1 MRAWLVHHL
10 HSLKTAAEQFR
21 ATPLATL
28 FTVLVIGVAVA
39 LPTGL
44 FVLLGNLDRAAGG
57 VKPQAELTLFL
68 KTGISEPQ
76 GRELAAKLAKAADVA
91 GVRFISRTEGIDKL
105 EASGLADITAGLPDN
120 PLPHTLV
127 IKPGEETPAALE
139 ALGERLKALPEAE
152 RVLLDTD
159 WVKRLTALMVL
170 GRDMVFM
177 LAAMLGLALAAITA
191 NTIRLQIYA
200 QQDEIEVARLIGAT
214 DRFIRR
220 PFLYFGGIQGLVG
233 GLAGWCLVMVGLQL
247 IEGSVTQV
255 ASAYG
260 VSFTLSALGPLELLA
275 VLGLSAALGWLGA
288 FFAVGQTLRKV
299 ETF

>member
-1 MRAWLVHHL
+1 VKAWLVHHL

-44 FVLLGNLDRAAGG
+44 FVLLDNLDRAAGG

-68 KTGISEPQ
+68 KIGISEPQ
-76 GRELAAKLAKAADVA
+76 GRDLAARLAKSADVA
-91 GVRFISRTEGIDKL
+91 AVRFISRTEGIGKL
-105 EASGLADITAGLPDN
+105 EAAGLADITAGLPEN

-127 IKPGEETPAALE
+127 IKPREETPAALE
-139 ALGERLKALPEAE
+139 ALGARLKALPEAD

-159 WVKRLTALMVL
+159 WVKRLTALMGL
-170 GRDMVFM
+170 GRDMVYM

-200 QQDEIEVARLIGAT
+200 QRDEIEVARLIGAT

-233 GLAGWCLVMVGLQL
+233 GLAGWGLVMGGLQL

-260 VSFTLSALGPLELLA
+260 VRFTLSALGPLELLA
-275 VLGLSAALGWLGA
+275 VLGLSTALGWLGA

>member
-1 MRAWLVHHL
+1 MKAWLIHHL
-10 HSLKTAAEQFR
+10 HSLRTAADQFR

-44 FVLLGNLDRAAGG
+44 FVLLDNLDRAAGG
-57 VKPQAELTLFL
+57 VKPQAEVTLFL
-68 KTGISEPQ
+68 KPGLSEPQ
-76 GRELAAKLAKAADVA
+76 GRALAARLSKAADIA
-91 GVRFISRTEGIDKL
+91 DVRFISRTEGIGKL
-105 EASGLADITAGLPDN
+105 EAAGLADITAGLPDN

-127 IKPGEETPAALE
+127 LKPRQETPAALDT
-139 ALGERLKALPEAE
+139 LGQRLQALPEAE
-152 RVLLDTD
+152 RVLLDTA
-159 WVKRLTALMVL
+159 WVKRLAALMVL
-170 GRDMVFM
+170 GQDMVFM

-200 QQDEIEVARLIGAT
+200 QRDEIEVARLIGAT

-233 GLAGWCLVMVGLQL
+233 GLAGWGLVMGGLQL
-247 IEGSVTQV
+247 IDGSVNQV

-260 VSFTLSALGPLELLA
+260 VEYALSGLGPLELLA
-275 VLGLSAALGWLGA
+275 VLVLSGALGWLGA

>member
-1 MRAWLVHHL
+1 MKVWFVHHL
-10 HSLKTAAEQFR
+10 HSLKTAAAQFR
-21 ATPLATL
+21 SAPLATL

-44 FVLLGNLDRAAGG
+44 FVLLDNLDRAAGG
-57 VKPQAELTLFL
+57 IKPQAEVTLFL
-68 KTGISEPQ
+68 KQGISEPQ
-76 GRELAAKLAKAADVA
+76 GRELASRLAQAADVA
-91 GVRFISRTEGIDKL
+91 GVRFISRTEGLGKL
-105 EASGLADITAGLPDN
+105 EAAGLADITAGLPDN
-120 PLPHTLV
+120 PLPHSLV
-127 IKPGEETPAALE
+127 LKPREETPAALQ
-139 ALGERLKALPEAE
+139 ALGDRLKALPEAE

-159 WVKRLTALMVL
+159 WVKRLAALMAL
-170 GRDMVFM
+170 GRDLVLM

-200 QQDEIEVARLIGAT
+200 QRDEIEVARLIGAT

-233 GLAGWCLVMVGLQL
+233 GLAGWALVMVGLRL

-260 VSFTLSALGPLELLA
+260 ADFTLRGLGPLEFLA
-275 VLGLSAALGWLGA
+275 VLGLSAGLGWLGA

>member
-10 HSLKTAAEQFR
+10 HSLKTAADQFR
-21 ATPLATL
+21 DAPLATL

-39 LPTGL
+39 LPAGL
-44 FVLLGNLDRAAGG
+44 YVLLNNLDRAAGG
-57 VKPQAELTLFL
+57 VKPEADLTLFL
-68 KTGISEPQ
+68 KTDISEPQ
-76 GRELAAKLAKAADVA
+76 ARELATSLGKDSDVA
-91 GVRFISRTEGIDKL
+91 SVRFVSRTEGIGKL
-105 EASGLADITAGLPDN
+105 EAAGLADITAGLPDN
-120 PLPHTLV
+120 PLPHSLV
-127 IKPGEETPAALE
+127 IKPKEATPATLE
-139 ALGERLKALPEAE
+139 AIANRLKAQEETE
-152 RVLLDTD
+152 RVLVDTE
-159 WVKRLTALMVL
+159 WVKRLAALMTL
-170 GRDMVFM
+170 GQDLVFM

-220 PFLYFGGIQGLVG
+220 PFLYFGGIQGLAG
-233 GLAGWCLVMVGLQL
+233 GLAGWGLILVGLSL
-247 IEGSVTQV
+247 LEHSVGQV

-260 VSFTLSALGPLELLA
+260 VSFILSGLAPLELLLLLA
-275 VLGLSAALGWLGA
+275 LSSSLGWLGA